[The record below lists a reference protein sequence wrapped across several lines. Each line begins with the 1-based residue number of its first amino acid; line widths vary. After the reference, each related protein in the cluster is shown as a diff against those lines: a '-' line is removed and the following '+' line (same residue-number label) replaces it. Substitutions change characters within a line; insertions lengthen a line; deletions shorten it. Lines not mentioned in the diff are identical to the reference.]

1 MHPSLSPLPTD
12 PTSLPIALCALCP
25 NTWSEISRIV
35 SRKPG
40 FLTSM
45 CCLLYAFTSLTNA
58 LSSLLRHRNFR
69 IFVFNNVR
77 VILSSTVK
85 IYSLKS
91 LENIRFVPSR
101 SISHVGRFDRD
112 FRTRDN
118 SVDRFLFIYPSFLE
132 LESKR
137 KVLLDHRASSLS
149 FSRNCQHPRK
159 RA

>member
-1 MHPSLSPLPTD
+1 MPLR
-12 PTSLPIALCALCP
+12 ALRMLFLLC
-25 NTWSEISRIV
+25 
-35 SRKPG
+35 
-40 FLTSM
+40 
-45 CCLLYAFTSLTNA
+45 CD
-58 LSSLLRHRNFR
+58 SLLRHRNFR

-85 IYSLKS
+85 IYSLES

-101 SISHVGRFDRD
+101 SISHVERFDRD

-149 FSRNCQHPRK
+149 FSRNCILSILVSERNYRCGGETRESLVGSSRVAESWLNELQRSANYCPP
-159 RA
+159 